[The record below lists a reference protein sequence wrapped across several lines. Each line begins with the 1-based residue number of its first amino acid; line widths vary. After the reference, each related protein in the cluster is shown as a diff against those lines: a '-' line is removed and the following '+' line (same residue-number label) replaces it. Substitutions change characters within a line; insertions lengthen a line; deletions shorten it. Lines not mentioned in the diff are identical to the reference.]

1 LTVKRWVKAWL
12 ITAGLLAILS
22 SQPPRYA
29 AALSCVPPKPIDV
42 LYERSDGIVLA
53 KVEKVTGAVNND
65 SRNVQ
70 VRVLQ
75 SYKGVTDSS
84 LTLLENSS
92 WGSYWGSSE
101 KGQTYLFFLR
111 KGDAG
116 WENPLCSPTRR
127 EAEAVKELAF
137 LKGKEIPLNGVPES
151 SGPSGGRV
159 WQLTGGALGLFGLL
173 GYGAYRYTR
182 RRR

>member
-1 LTVKRWVKAWL
+1 LTVKSWIKALL
-12 ITAGLLAILS
+12 IAAGLLAVLFP
-22 SQPPRYA
+22 QHPRNAFALLCAPPN
-29 AALSCVPPKPIDV
+29 PIDA

-53 KVEKVTGAVNND
+53 KVEKVARAEDNTI
-65 SRNVQ
+65 VQ
-70 VRVLQ
+70 VRVLK
-75 SYKGVTDSS
+75 SYKGVTDNRFSFGES
-84 LTLLENSS
+84 PVY
-92 WGSYWGSSE
+92 GSYWGPSE

-137 LKGKEIPLNGVPES
+137 LKGKEIPLDGVPES
-151 SGPSGGRV
+151 SGSSGGRV
-159 WQLTGGALGLFGLL
+159 WQLTGGALCLIALL
-173 GYGAYRYTR
+173 GYGSYRYIR

>member
-1 LTVKRWVKAWL
+1 MTVKSWIKAL
-12 ITAGLLAILS
+12 FIAAGLFAVLFLQHPRNAFALLCA
-22 SQPPRYA
+22 PPN
-29 AALSCVPPKPIDV
+29 PIDV

-53 KVEKVTGAVNND
+53 KVEKVARAEDNTI
-65 SRNVQ
+65 VQ
-70 VRVLQ
+70 VRVLK
-75 SYKGVTDSS
+75 SYKGVTDNHFSFGESS
-84 LTLLENSS
+84 VY
-92 WGSYWGSSE
+92 GSYWGSSE

-137 LKGKEIPLNGVPES
+137 LKGKEIPLYGVPES